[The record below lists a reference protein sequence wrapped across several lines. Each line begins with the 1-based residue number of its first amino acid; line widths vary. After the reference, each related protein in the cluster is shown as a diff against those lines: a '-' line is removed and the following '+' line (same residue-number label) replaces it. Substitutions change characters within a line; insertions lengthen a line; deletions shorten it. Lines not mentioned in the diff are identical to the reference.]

1 MLVHSALL
9 PQGLRRHS
17 FTSKHETCYR
27 RTFHRDG
34 QLSLLTSTLL
44 VWVALEALS
53 TLTPVGSS
61 LIEAAGVE
69 ATGIVLALVQG
80 PTVGVGITSGS
91 CRE

>member
-1 MLVHSALL
+1 M
-9 PQGLRRHS
+9 
-17 FTSKHETCYR
+17 
-27 RTFHRDG
+27 
-34 QLSLLTSTLL
+34 L

-69 ATGIVLALVQG
+69 ATGIILALVQG

-91 CRE
+91 WRTLAEKPSVLIDTLGPGSARVAQTFIEVHTLEERETKLLL